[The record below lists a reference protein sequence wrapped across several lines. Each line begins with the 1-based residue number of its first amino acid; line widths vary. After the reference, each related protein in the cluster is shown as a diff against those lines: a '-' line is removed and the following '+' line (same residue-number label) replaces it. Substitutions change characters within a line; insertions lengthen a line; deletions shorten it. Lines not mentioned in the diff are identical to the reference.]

1 MNETG
6 LHIAITADAASADAS
21 VAALNAR
28 LAKLETAFK
37 GAGAS
42 AEAAGKDVQSA
53 GGLFGKLS
61 AHLQE
66 VEKHGNALGDIGN
79 KLGTI
84 GAPLKSVADKAG
96 ALTGALGLVPSPMM
110 AITAGLAAVGTAGAF
125 LLSASNKAAAFQSA
139 TEQLR
144 LSLRSAGQTQAG
156 LTQKLIDFATVQEET
171 TTYTRTQVVDSLAQ
185 LTTAG
190 MNAAQAQAAMSA
202 AENVAARTHMDVTRV
217 VRSLEMA
224 YHGNT
229 ASLQRYGIQVKDA
242 HGKILP
248 FNASMALLERR
259 FHGAAKAA
267 GEAGEGP
274 MTRLS
279 HTFGRL
285 QETVG
290 ALVLPVLQ
298 KLADVLIHVVDSAQA
313 SFKAWEKS
321 AHAFYLRNKE
331 AFDAIAKVVRVAWA
345 AVKMDIAVT
354 WAAISGIFKTEF
366 GVVMDLF
373 TTFADLFTGHFNRLW
388 GDVKAI
394 FVDAWHNLTS
404 GFGDFGSN
412 LITIAERIGKAIAHI
427 FKSQFRAMT
436 DELHGNFAGAG
447 RELTNTFSGFHNL
460 AAGLKWSMGG
470 GTSAPA
476 HASAAVDYGSAS
488 FWNGMTAPLHAG
500 AHGAHAGHHAAAGHN
515 AAAAAAK
522 NERAAVAALRKEIA
536 HYVAEVALE
545 AKQHKITIAQEIADL
560 KHFEATHK
568 ITTGE
573 RIALDGKIEALEQQS
588 ARITQQAEHKKQLA
602 LHKTALAIK
611 AVETTQKKQAAAAAH
626 EQAKEQAALV
636 KQEHAWQAYY
646 KSLEHNAQAW
656 TSKTAG
662 WIDMMFQHGKKHTN
676 SFAQTFKKMLK
687 EIEQAL
693 LKSLLFKLFMG
704 AQGAK
709 GGPSFM
715 SLFAGN
721 MGFGGGGAAPPGSAP
736 SGAAGALGGSMGIA
750 SIATMA
756 LGMFG
761 GKAGGA
767 LSGVLGML
775 GGHKG
780 AGAGQGTSG
789 GIIGALIGTSAAS
802 QLASSLPTDSLMSM
816 LFGVGAPQAP
826 GGALGSASGG
836 SGIGGASAVLA
847 SAAGP
852 GGGTILGA
860 LKGGGGIAQ
869 ALAGNALSKGLGNIL
884 KGGLPSIMKALGFGQ
899 RSILSGLLEGKSGS
913 LSLGGAGIGALAGQL
928 FGSLFSKGAGGGSHS
943 TWGSIGG
950 TIGGLFGGPVGGLIG
965 AGLGSLFGH
974 ADNPANMPDKYD
986 TQRYGTI
993 ISDLM
998 GGTHGAN
1005 GTQFTEQSQLASA
1018 ARGQS
1023 GIAWIE
1029 KTLAQYAKPGTTQMG
1044 ANTPTWLAPMWNQLV
1059 SAFGVS
1065 ATGSGQLNFGHAIN
1079 NEWIT
1084 GAQGVTNSGSNPL
1097 QYTDFGNL
1105 LNQFFQNYI
1114 TQGQLS
1120 TSPYTPAT
1128 NPNGSNGGF
1137 FLSSPFAGSYAI
1149 NTPGGAPVATTGSGL
1164 PPLNIAPGAGGG
1176 SQGVG
1181 LQESASAGA
1190 QSGTLSGLPGIR
1202 NGGPGRRTG
1211 PPVSIN
1217 VHVNVAGSV
1226 QAESDLVERIREEI
1240 AHLMARGQMSSI
1252 MALNGV
1258 FS

>member
-1 MNETG
+1 MNESG
-6 LHIAITADAASADAS
+6 IHIAITADAASADAS
-21 VAALNAR
+21 VAALDER
-28 LAKLETAFK
+28 LAKLETAFLGAGK
-37 GAGAS
+37 GAQQ
-42 AEAAGKDVQSA
+42 AGKDVGAAS
-53 GGLFGKLS
+53 GLFSKLS
-61 AHLQE
+61 SHLQE
-66 VEKHGNALGDIGN
+66 VEKHGNALSGIGN
-79 KLGTI
+79 KLG
-84 GAPLKSVADKAG
+84 GLGGPLKSVADKAG
-96 ALTGALGLVPSPMM
+96 ALGGALGMIPGPMM
-110 AITAGLAAVGTAGAF
+110 AITAGLAAVGAASGF
-125 LLSASNKAAAFQSA
+125 LLSSAHKAALFQDA

-156 LTQKLIDFATVQEET
+156 LTQRLIDFATVQEET

-185 LTTAG
+185 FTTAG
-190 MNAAQAQAAMSA
+190 MNAAQAQAAMTA
-202 AENVAARTHMDVTRV
+202 AENVAARTHVDVTRV

-242 HGKILP
+242 QGKILP
-248 FNASMALLERR
+248 FNASMALLEQR

-290 ALVLPVLQ
+290 ALVLPILQ
-298 KLADVLIHVVDSAQA
+298 KLADVLINVVDSAEA
-313 SFKAWEKS
+313 SFKRWEAS
-321 AHAFYLRNKE
+321 AHAFYLRNKQ

-345 AVKMDIAVT
+345 AVKMDVQVT

-366 GVVMDLF
+366 GVIMDIF
-373 TTFADLFTGHFNRLW
+373 TTFADLFTGHFHRLW

-404 GFGDFGSN
+404 GFGNFGDN
-412 LITIAERIGKAIAHI
+412 LITIAERIGKAIANA
-427 FKSQFRAMT
+427 FKTQLKVIG
-436 DELHGNFAGAG
+436 DEMHGNFAQAG
-447 RELTNTFSGFHNL
+447 RDLTHTFSGFQNL
-460 AAGLKWSMGG
+460 TAGLKWSMGG
-470 GTSAPA
+470 GGGATPAPTSATP
-476 HASAAVDYGSAS
+476 DYGSSS
-488 FWNGMTAPLHAG
+488 FWHGMTAPL
-500 AHGAHAGHHAAAGHN
+500 AHGGHAAHHGHQAAAGHK
-515 AAAAAAK
+515 AAAEAAK
-522 NERAAVAALRKEIA
+522 KEHAALAALNAELRR
-536 HYVAEVALE
+536 YMAEVDLE
-545 AKQHKITIAQEIADL
+545 AKRHKITIAQEIADL
-560 KHFEATHK
+560 KHYAATHK
-568 ITTGE
+568 LTADE
-573 RIALDGKIEALEQQS
+573 RIKVEQKITALE
-588 ARITQQAEHKKQLA
+588 TQDERLTVMAEKKKQLEF
-602 LHKTALAIK
+602 HKTELAIK
-611 AVETTQKKQAAAAAH
+611 KVEAAHKHLEAIAAA
-626 EQAKEQAALV
+626 QARKETALLA
-636 KQEHAWQAYY
+636 KQQHAWQSYY

-676 SFAQTFKKMLK
+676 SFAETFKKMLK

-704 AQGAK
+704 GQGAK

-715 SLFAGN
+715 SLFASN
-721 MGFGGGGAAPPGSAP
+721 MGFGGGGGAAPAGSAP
-736 SGAAGALGGSMGIA
+736 AGAMGGGMGIA
-750 SIATMA
+750 SIATTA

-767 LSGVLGML
+767 LSGVLGMF
-775 GGHKG
+775 GGQKG
-780 AGAGQGTSG
+780 GAAGQGTTG
-789 GIIGALIGTSAAS
+789 GIIGALIGTAAAS
-802 QLASSLPTDSLMSM
+802 QLAASLPTDSIMSM

-826 GGALGSASGG
+826 GAGLGSGSGA

-860 LKGGGGIAQ
+860 LTHGGGMAGIAENLGGS
-869 ALAGNALSKGLGNIL
+869 AISKGLGKIL
-884 KGGLPSIMKALGFGQ
+884 SGGLPSIMKALGFGQ
-899 RSILSGLLEGKSGS
+899 GSILMGTSGS
-913 LSLGGAGIGALAGQL
+913 LSLGGAGIGAIAGQL

-943 TWGSIGG
+943 IWGSIGG

-1005 GTQFTEQSQLASA
+1005 GKQFTEQSQLASA
-1018 ARGQS
+1018 AGGQS

-1029 KTLAQYAKPGTTQMG
+1029 ETLAKYAKPGTTQMG
-1044 ANTPTWLAPMWNQLV
+1044 SNAPAWLQPMWSQLV

-1065 ATGSGQLNFGHAIN
+1065 ASGSGKLNFGHAIN

-1105 LNQFFQNYI
+1105 LNQFFENYI

-1120 TSPYTPAT
+1120 SSPYTPGT
-1128 NPNGSNGGF
+1128 NPNGGNSGF
-1137 FLSSPFAGSYAI
+1137 WLSSPFAGSYSI
-1149 NTPGGAPVATTGSGL
+1149 NTPGGAPVPTTGSGL
-1164 PPLNIAPGAGGG
+1164 PPLNIAPGTGGG

-1181 LQESASAGA
+1181 LQQGTVGTGSE
-1190 QSGTLSGLPGIR
+1190 SGTSATGFPVR

-1211 PPVSIN
+1211 PAVN
-1217 VHVNVAGSV
+1217 VTVNVAGSV
-1226 QAESDLVERIREEI
+1226 QTEADLVARIRDEI
-1240 AHLMARGQMSSI
+1240 NQLMQRHQFSSI

-1258 FS
+1258 GW